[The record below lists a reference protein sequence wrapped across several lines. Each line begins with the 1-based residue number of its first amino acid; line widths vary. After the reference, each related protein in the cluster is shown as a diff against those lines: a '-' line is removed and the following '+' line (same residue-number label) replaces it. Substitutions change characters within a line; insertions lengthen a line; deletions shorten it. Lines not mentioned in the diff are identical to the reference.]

1 MMVALSGCPG
11 GNANVGEAC
20 ESHGACDA
28 NLQCLSNVCVPRC
41 QRAPECGDGYGCDT
55 DGLCRVAEGQ
65 SGDACT
71 SEVGCGPGLS
81 CQINGDAVDPN
92 GRLLASCTEQTAARP
107 AGSPC
112 VGDADCR
119 NGTCA
124 LGLCVDLC
132 DETRD
137 CSAGSSCMIV
147 PRIEAQGAAFDGCL
161 PAQGN
166 IVWSIPVVAPNAEIL
181 LPVPSGARY
190 VSLVLEVDDQA
201 QKVGAVR
208 VTAPSS
214 EVIYT
219 VPCDPDAV
227 TGTCTRAESQRQY
240 YVQNKLRHLPAAG
253 QSVLALPSSP
263 QVPLETGAYRVLASS
278 FRPNGTSGSA
288 IPQVTAVVRI
298 ESAVILDLHLHFLD
312 LASHPCAAAFGNL
325 RLDAAAAETETVFQS
340 DFLGQLRG
348 ILTRGGVALGAVTYA
363 DVLDHPDL
371 DGLDIGDASALLSL
385 GRHAQGINVFFVRTL
400 SPVGLQAFGPGPG
413 PAGIGGTRKSGIV
426 VGIDTLC
433 YRSWQQLARLTAH
446 ELARYMGLYHN
457 VELDAQWRD
466 PIADSDES
474 PSNLMFYSEVGGAEL
489 SAGQR
494 DILTRSPVLR

>member
-1 MMVALSGCPG
+1 MVALSGCPG
-11 GNANVGEAC
+11 GNADVGEPC
-20 ESHGACDA
+20 ESHGACGA
-28 NLQCLSNVCVPRC
+28 SLQCLSNVCVPRC
-41 QRAPECGDGYGCDT
+41 QRAPECGDGYGCGT
-55 DGLCRVAEGQ
+55 DGLCRLADGQ

-71 SEVGCGPGLS
+71 SEVDCGPGLS
-81 CQINGDAVDPN
+81 CQINGDAVGPS
-92 GRLLASCTEQTAARP
+92 GRLLASCTEQNAARP

-112 VGDADCR
+112 AGDADCR

-124 LGLCVDLC
+124 LGRCVDLC

-137 CSAGSSCMIV
+137 CGSGTSCMIV

-161 PAQGN
+161 PAQGS
-166 IVWSIPVVAPNAEIL
+166 IVWSIPVLAPNAEIL
-181 LPVPSGARY
+181 MPVPSGARY
-190 VSLVLEVDDQA
+190 ASLVLEVDDQA

-219 VPCDPDAV
+219 VPCDANAV
-227 TGTCTRAESQRQY
+227 TGTCTSAESQRQY
-240 YVQNKLRHLPAAG
+240 YEQNKLRHLPGPG

-288 IPQVTAVVRI
+288 IPKVTAVVRI
-298 ESAVILDLHLHFLD
+298 ESAVILDLHLYFLD
-312 LASHPCAAAFGNL
+312 LASHPCAAAFGNA
-325 RLDAAAAETETVFQS
+325 RLDAAAAESASFFQS

-348 ILTRGGVALGAVTYA
+348 IFTRGGVALGAVTYE

-400 SPVGLQAFGPGPG
+400 SPVGLQAFGPSPG
-413 PAGIGGTRKSGIV
+413 PAGLGGTRKSGIV

-466 PIADSDES
+466 PIADSDDS
-474 PSNLMFYSEVGGAEL
+474 PSNLMFYSELGGLEL